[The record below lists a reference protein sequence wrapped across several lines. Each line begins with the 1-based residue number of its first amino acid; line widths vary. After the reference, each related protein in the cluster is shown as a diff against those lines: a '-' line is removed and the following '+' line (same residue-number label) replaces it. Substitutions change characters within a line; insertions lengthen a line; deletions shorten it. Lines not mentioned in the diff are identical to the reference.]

1 MQKKAVF
8 SEVKNQ
14 RPISPHLQIYNPQ
27 ITSVLSI
34 LHRILGVALSFGAV
48 LLVYWLVAAAF
59 GPDTYLQA
67 QIFFASWFGQLILLG
82 MSFSLFYHFANGI
95 RHLIWDA
102 GIGFDMPTLR
112 ATGVLVIISSFG
124 LTAITWIVAYFR
136 AGIL

>member
-8 SEVKNQ
+8 SEAKNQ

-67 QIFFASWFGQLILLG
+67 QNFFASWFGQLILLG

-102 GIGFDMPTLR
+102 GIGLDMPTLR

-124 LTAITWIVAYFR
+124 LTAITWIVAYIR

>member
-1 MQKKAVF
+1 M
-8 SEVKNQ
+8 
-14 RPISPHLQIYNPQ
+14 
-27 ITSVLSI
+27 
-34 LHRILGVALSFGAV
+34 
-48 LLVYWLVAAAF
+48 YWLVAAAF

>member
-8 SEVKNQ
+8 SEAKNQ

-67 QIFFASWFGQLILLG
+67 QNFFASWFGQLILLG

-124 LTAITWIVAYFR
+124 LTAITWIVAYIR

>member
-8 SEVKNQ
+8 SEAKNQ
-14 RPISPHLQIYNPQ
+14 RPISPHLQVYSPQ

-67 QIFFASWFGQLILLG
+67 QIFFASWFGQLILFG

-95 RHLIWDA
+95 RHLLWDA

-124 LTAITWIVAYFR
+124 LTAITWIVAYIR